1 MEMEEMIRM
10 VARHLRYAVIRRN
23 MYNGNESIV
32 FKSPKRDDADQYVAQ
47 FKKIG
52 DNCYI
57 GNTVYTYHISTV
69 WHF

>member
-1 MEMEEMIRM
+1 MEDIIQM

-23 MYNGNESIV
+23 MYSGEEFVIL
-32 FKSPKRDDADQYVAQ
+32 KSPKKDDVNQYVAQ

-52 DNCYI
+52 DNCYL
-57 GNTVYTYHISTV
+57 GNSAYTYHINTV